1 MRKKKIIQMINELTI
16 DDFIFS
22 IDTTK
27 GTINP
32 CEVKLISSKKNLDNT
47 AEYVINVPIVEDIS
61 TADIK
66 YHRGVLSYPKRKNV
80 KISELTDYNNFEQ
93 ANGDYTKVEI
103 KVFYICARLKN
114 SNLIKYINDIIR
126 LHNRKFSCFIGFSC
140 CVGAFVPSEYYYY
153 NWNIAP
159 FITGAKQFTED
170 DKKRLYEDVK
180 AFLLDVISSV

>member
-47 AEYVINVPIVEDIS
+47 TEYVINVPIVEDIS

-66 YHRGVLSYPKRKNV
+66 YHRGVLSYPKNNSV
-80 KISELTDYNNFEQ
+80 KISELTDYNNYKQ

-114 SNLIKYINDIIR
+114 SNLINYINNKIR
-126 LHNRKFSCFIGFSC
+126 QHCFEVDCRYPCSFIPR
-140 CVGAFVPSEYYYY
+140 VPLEYYYY
-153 NWNIAP
+153 NWNIPP

-180 AFLLDVISSV
+180 AFLLDAISSV